1 MKFFQTIAALDLPWM
16 LDLANPGHVVFCSR
30 GKGNAKDALG
40 GLVGQILQQTSPGA
54 VRFLFL
60 DSAAMG
66 RSFGAFAALGDA
78 SREAVYGGIVT
89 NSQEIRRH
97 LLQVR
102 DEIAG
107 LNKDKLR
114 TQFSSLDAYNASV
127 RQSSGA
133 AGEPYRYV
141 VIADWPHGFDGE
153 SCAILKDI
161 IEEGARCGVH
171 VLASWDVSEEPPHLY
186 KTDALKIWRGAYQ
199 INMTGSTATSPML
212 DKNLV
217 ASQESMKLG
226 DSVARHKA
234 GLSNAASAVYNYEAM
249 IKGVAGSS
257 EKPYVDLGK
266 PWSKGASAGG
276 LVIPVGIAGG
286 ARLASVEIGQGS
298 GDSRHHALLVG
309 VSGSGKSNLIQVM
322 VLSLAELYSPEEV
335 WLYLVDLKGSETFG
349 KFVEHRLPHA
359 RVVAV
364 ESDPAFGISVLE
376 EVKAELERRR
386 KRFSDI
392 EKHRSST
399 GETVPR
405 VVLFIDEFQKLFE
418 GDSKSIDSVNSLISV
433 LAREGRSFGINL
445 VFSTQTMRDIPVKKS
460 ALEQFPWRIA
470 VGPSNDSFGGAFDS
484 QGVANPVLAT
494 LPRRFALL
502 NDKQGDPSGNYPKV
516 QLAKIPDDAVLA
528 NKINQLQSK
537 WDGIKSTSPLKLPAI
552 HLFNGGNKVDLRDS
566 IWFLK
571 KFSDEWPTP
580 IGKAIELPL
589 GEPIAVAETVRLS
602 LVREPRRNLL
612 LLAPRIEDVAGTIV
626 IMLLSAL
633 TQRRH
638 GELEIEIFGP
648 FGSQPEEVALRQQL
662 VDIAGQFHGDVV
674 AHNSGMSDSLLEQQ
688 LANLASEVSSAAS
701 AGGKPRKERLL
712 VILGSHRLKP
722 FREVC
727 LPLIE
732 ILKKGPDVGTHVLCW
747 SNSIDGI
754 KPAAPRDLAEFG
766 FGAVG
771 QDDEQVPNGKI
782 VQGTRDPNRLT
793 VFGGTSLTDDHGKR
807 VRAFAAMDQRN
818 LQYVIGKIIEKTKR
832 SASHG

>member
-1 MKFFQTIAALDLPWM
+1 MKSFQAIAALEIPWM
-16 LDLANPGHVVFCSR
+16 LDRSNPGHVVFGFR
-30 GKGNAKDALG
+30 GKGNAKDVLG
-40 GLVGQILQQTSPGA
+40 GLVGQILQQTRPGA

-78 SREAVYGGIVT
+78 SREAIYGGIVT
-89 NSQEIRRH
+89 SAQEIRRH

-107 LNKDKLR
+107 INKDKLR
-114 TQFSSLDAYNASV
+114 TQFASLDAYNASV
-127 RQSSGA
+127 RQCSGA

-141 VIADWPHGFDGE
+141 VIADWPHGFDAE
-153 SCAILKDI
+153 SCVLLKDI
-161 IEEGARCGVH
+161 IEEGARCGVY
-171 VLASWDVSEEPPHLY
+171 VLASWDLSEEPPHPY
-186 KTDALKIWRGAYQ
+186 KTDAPKIWGGAYQ
-199 INMTGSTATSPML
+199 IDMTGPAATSPRL
-212 DKNLV
+212 DKNMV
-217 ASQESMKLG
+217 ARQEPMRIG

-234 GLSNAASAVYNYEAM
+234 GLSDAASAVYDYEAM
-249 IKGVAGSS
+249 IKSVLGSS

-286 ARLASVEIGQGS
+286 ARLASVEVGQGS

-309 VSGSGKSNLIQVM
+309 VSGSGKSNLVQVM

-349 KFVEHRLPHA
+349 KFVEHRLPHV

-392 EKHRSST
+392 EKHRVNS

-405 VVLFIDEFQKLFE
+405 IVLFIDEFQKLFE
-418 GDSKSIDSVNSLISV
+418 GDSKSTDSVNALISV

-445 VFSTQTMRDIPVKKS
+445 VFSTQTLRDIPVKKS

-494 LPRRFALL
+494 LPKRFALL

-528 NKINQLQSK
+528 NRIKQLQSK
-537 WDGIKSTSPLKLPAI
+537 WNGMKATSPLTLPTI
-552 HLFNGGNKVDLRDS
+552 HLFNGRNKVDVRDS
-566 IWFLK
+566 AGFLGLFAK
-571 KFSDEWPTP
+571 GPAAVGTE
-580 IGKAIELPL
+580 IELPL

-602 LVREPRRNLL
+602 ILREPRRNLL
-612 LLAPRIEDVAGTIV
+612 LLTPRIGDIAGSIV

-633 TQRRH
+633 AQRRR
-638 GELEIEIFGP
+638 GELEVDVFGP
-648 FGSQPEEVALRQQL
+648 IGNQPDEVALREQL
-662 VDIAGQFHGDVV
+662 EYLAKQFPEEILVHKLPD
-674 AHNSGMSDSLLEQQ
+674 AHLEKR
-688 LANLASEVSSAAS
+688 LAEIESSIGSEAS
-701 AGGKPRKERLL
+701 APSAKSKDRLL
-712 VILGSHRLKP
+712 LILGSHRFKALRSDCP
-722 FREVC
+722 S
-727 LPLIE
+727 LAE
-732 ILKKGPDVGTHVLCW
+732 ILKKGPDVGTHVICW
-747 SNSIDGI
+747 SSSLAGI
-754 KPAAPRDLAEFG
+754 KPAASRVMQEFG

-771 QDDEQVPNGKI
+771 QDDESGLLGRPLSVK
-782 VQGTRDPNRLT
+782 GTGDSNRLT
-793 VFGGTSLTDDHGKR
+793 VFGDTSLTYDDGKR
-807 VRAFAAMDQRN
+807 VRAFAPMDQRN
-818 LQYVIGKIIEKTKR
+818 LQYVALKIVEKTKR
-832 SASHG
+832 NASHG